1 MDGEA
6 ELPPMFLNC
15 VISTEGCKAMKQRDM
30 RYHKRRKKNPEIPA
44 TYVRKG
50 IFAMMICL
58 GILAFCALGAM
69 LVKLMLI
76 DHDKY
81 EEKAIRNQTRSTSV
95 TASRGTIYDRNMNV
109 LAASSSV
116 ENIFLD
122 PLELEQNKVDIDA
135 LAENLGRILDLEPSW
150 IKGQA
155 GDTQYRYKMLR
166 RRQAQDVCDQ
176 VRQYISENKI
186 IGVHLEP
193 DSMRYYPYGTLAAQ
207 LLGFTNTENVGS
219 EGLESYY
226 NSYLEGTAGAVITT
240 KGNNETEMLYSF
252 EKYYQ
257 ASDGDSV
264 VLTIDTTVQ
273 YYLEKQLQDAI
284 DRYDVKNGAFGIV
297 MDVNTGDIVAM
308 STLGSYDPNNYLE
321 INDTATNDE
330 VARLYEEAA
339 KLPEGS
345 AERTAAFEAY
355 NSAVAAAR
363 LKQWRNRCVSDGY
376 EPGSTFKIITLASA
390 LDCGAVTLN
399 DQFYCGGAEK
409 FEGRSQILSCWR
421 LAGHGS
427 ESTAEALQNS
437 CNIAFAHIGLKTG
450 GDTLYDY
457 CRAFGLMEQTGI
469 DLPGE
474 ASGLFHSRE
483 RLANNATYGTSYLIS
498 TSFGQTVKPT
508 PIQLVRAIAAVV
520 NGGYLLEPHV
530 VSEVLDSEGN
540 IVQKNSR
547 TVVRQVI
554 SEETSKIMCQLIES
568 VVTEGTAKNAQVVG
582 YRIGGKTGTAEKTD
596 QTDENGNQTRDKI
609 VSFVGIAPM
618 DNPKYVVLVA
628 LDTPSS
634 SSGYYIS
641 GGQMG
646 APTVAAIFED
656 ILPYLGVEG
665 EYSEEDMSRVAVRMP
680 KVTGLTESE
689 AASRLSEVYLNYRI
703 IGDGDKI
710 VSQIPAHGREL
721 PGNSTV
727 LLYTDDSMPTDQVT
741 VPNLSG
747 MTVYEANQTLAD
759 LGLYLQVKGVD
770 SSAYYVVASQ
780 QDIDPGVQVARG
792 TMIVVTFIDTTATD
806 TTAQG

>member
-1 MDGEA
+1 
-6 ELPPMFLNC
+6 
-15 VISTEGCKAMKQRDM
+15 MKQSEN
-30 RYHKRRKKNPEIPA
+30 RYRRKRRSGRNPEVPV
-44 TYVRKG
+44 THVRKG

-58 GILAFCALGAM
+58 GILSFCAVAGM

-76 DHDKY
+76 DHNKY
-81 EEKAIRNQTRSTSV
+81 EEKAIRNQTRTTSV

-122 PLELEQNKVDIDA
+122 PLELEQNKVDVDA
-135 LAENLGRILDLEPSW
+135 LSNALARILDLDASW
-150 IKGQA
+150 IKEQA
-155 GDTQYRYKMLR
+155 ADVKYRYKMLK
-166 RRQAQDVCDQ
+166 RRQTQEICDQ
-176 VRQYISENKI
+176 VREYISANKI

-240 KGNNETEMLYSF
+240 KGNNETEMLYSY

-273 YYLEKQLQDAI
+273 YYLEKQLQDAV

-297 MDVNTGDIVAM
+297 FDVNSGDIVAM
-308 STLGSYDPNNYLE
+308 STLGSYDPNQYLE
-321 INDTATNDE
+321 IYDTEKNDE
-330 VARLYEEAA
+330 LTQLYEEAA

-345 AERTAAFEAY
+345 TERTAAFEAY
-355 NSAVAAAR
+355 NNAVAAAR

-390 LDCGAVTLN
+390 LDSGAVTLN
-399 DQFYCGGAEK
+399 DHFYCGGSEK
-409 FEGRSQILSCWR
+409 FEGRSQTLSCWR
-421 LAGHGS
+421 LAGHGA
-427 ESTAEALQNS
+427 ETTAEALQNS

-457 CRAFGLMEQTGI
+457 CRAFGLMEKTGI

-474 ASGLFHSRE
+474 SSGLFHSRE
-483 RLANNATYGTSYLIS
+483 RLADNANYGTSYLIS

-530 VSEVLDSEGN
+530 VSEVVDNDGN
-540 IVQKNSR
+540 VVQKNSR

-554 SEETSKIMCQLIES
+554 SEETSKTMCQLIES

-596 QTDENGNQTRDKI
+596 QRDENGNLTRDKI

-618 DNPKYVVLVA
+618 DDPKYVVLVA

-665 EYSEEDMSRVAVRMP
+665 EYSAEDMSRVAVRMP
-680 KVTGLTESE
+680 NVVGLTEAE
-689 AASRLSEVYLNYRI
+689 ANKRLEENYLNYRI

-741 VPNLSG
+741 VPDLSG
-747 MTVYEANQTLAD
+747 LTVAQANQALAD
-759 LGLYLQVKGVD
+759 CGLYMQAKGVD
-770 SSAYYVVASQ
+770 SSASYVIAAQ

-806 TTAQG
+806 STAQG

>member
-1 MDGEA
+1 
-6 ELPPMFLNC
+6 
-15 VISTEGCKAMKQRDM
+15 MKQSEN
-30 RYHKRRKKNPEIPA
+30 RYRRKRRSGRNPEVPV
-44 TYVRKG
+44 THVRKG

-58 GILAFCALGAM
+58 GILSFCAVAGM

-76 DHDKY
+76 DHNKY
-81 EEKAIRNQTRSTSV
+81 EEKAIRNQTRTTSV

-122 PLELEQNKVDIDA
+122 PLELEQNKVDVDA
-135 LAENLGRILDLEPSW
+135 LSNALARILDLDASW
-150 IKGQA
+150 IKEQA
-155 GDTQYRYKMLR
+155 ADVKYRYKMLK
-166 RRQAQDVCDQ
+166 RRQTQEICDQ
-176 VRQYISENKI
+176 VREYISANKI

-240 KGNNETEMLYSF
+240 KGNNETEMLYSY

-273 YYLEKQLQDAI
+273 YYLEKQLQDAV

-297 MDVNTGDIVAM
+297 FDVNSGDIVAM
-308 STLGSYDPNNYLE
+308 STLGSYDPNQYLE
-321 INDTATNDE
+321 IYDTEKNDE
-330 VARLYEEAA
+330 LTQLYEEAA

-355 NSAVAAAR
+355 NNAVAAAR

-390 LDCGAVTLN
+390 LDSGAVTLN
-399 DQFYCGGAEK
+399 DHFYCGGSEK
-409 FEGRSQILSCWR
+409 FEGRSQTLSCWR
-421 LAGHGS
+421 LAGHGA
-427 ESTAEALQNS
+427 ETTAEALQNS
-437 CNIAFAHIGLKTG
+437 CNIAFAHIGLQMG
-450 GDTLYDY
+450 GDTMYDY
-457 CRAFGLMEQTGI
+457 CRAFGLMEKTGI

-474 ASGLFHSRE
+474 SSGLFHSRE
-483 RLANNATYGTSYLIS
+483 RLADNANYGTSYLIS

-530 VSEVLDSEGN
+530 VSEVVDSDGN
-540 IVQKNSR
+540 VVQKTSR

-554 SEETSKIMCQLIES
+554 SEETSQTMCQLIES

-596 QTDENGNQTRDKI
+596 QRDENGNLTRDKI

-618 DNPKYVVLVA
+618 DDPKYVVLVA

-665 EYSEEDMSRVAVRMP
+665 EYSAEDMSRVAVRMP
-680 KVTGLTESE
+680 NVVGLTEAE
-689 AASRLSEVYLNYRI
+689 ANKRLEENYLNYRI
-703 IGDGDKI
+703 IGDGDKV

-741 VPNLSG
+741 VPNLAG
-747 MTVYEANQTLAD
+747 LTVAQANQVLAD
-759 LGLYLQVKGVD
+759 CGLYMQAKGVD
-770 SSAYYVVASQ
+770 SSASYVIAAQ

-806 TTAQG
+806 STAQG

>member
-1 MDGEA
+1 
-6 ELPPMFLNC
+6 
-15 VISTEGCKAMKQRDM
+15 MKQRDM
-30 RYHKRRKKNPEIPA
+30 RYKRRRHAKKNPEIPV

-50 IFAMMICL
+50 IFALMICL
-58 GILAFCALGAM
+58 GILSFCAVAVM

-122 PLELEQNKVDIDA
+122 PLELQQYEVDVNA
-135 LAENLGRILDLEPSW
+135 LAENLSRILDVDADWVKE
-150 IKGQA
+150 QA
-155 GDTQYRYKMLR
+155 ADTQYRYKMIK
-166 RRQAQDVCDQ
+166 RRQSQEVCDQ
-176 VRQYISENKI
+176 VRAYISENKI

-226 NSYLEGTAGAVITT
+226 NNYLEGTAGAVITT
-240 KGNNETEMLYSF
+240 KGNNETEMLYSY

-257 ASDGDSV
+257 ATDGDNV

-297 MDVNTGDIVAM
+297 MDVNSGDILAM
-308 STLGSYDPNNYLE
+308 STLGSYDPNRYLD
-321 INDTATNDE
+321 IYDTETDE
-330 VARLYEEAA
+330 EVTKLYEEAVR
-339 KLPEGS
+339 LPEGS
-345 AERTAAFEAY
+345 EERTAAFEAY
-355 NSAVAAAR
+355 NNAVAAAR

-399 DQFYCGGAEK
+399 DHFYCGGSEK
-409 FEGRSQILSCWR
+409 FEGRSQTLSCWR

-427 ESTAEALQNS
+427 ETTAEALQNS

-450 GDTLYDY
+450 GETLYDY
-457 CRAFGLMEQTGI
+457 CRAFGLMERTGV

-474 ASGLFHSRE
+474 ASGLFHSKE

-508 PIQLVRAIAAVV
+508 PIQLVRAISAVV

-540 IVQKNSR
+540 VIQKNSR

-554 SEETSKIMCQLIES
+554 SEETSKTMCQLIES

-596 QTDENGNQTRDKI
+596 QKDENGQQTRDKI

-618 DNPKYVVLVA
+618 DDPKYVVLVA

-665 EYSEEDMSRVAVRMP
+665 EYSDEDMSRVAVRMP
-680 KVTGLTESE
+680 NVTGLTESE
-689 AASRLSEVYLNYRI
+689 AAKRLKENYLDYRI

-741 VPNLSG
+741 VPNLVG
-747 MTVYEANQTLAD
+747 LTVAQANQELANA
-759 LGLYLQVKGVD
+759 GLYMQAKGVD
-770 SSAYYVVASQ
+770 STASYVIAAQ

>member
-1 MDGEA
+1 
-6 ELPPMFLNC
+6 
-15 VISTEGCKAMKQRDM
+15 MKQSEN
-30 RYHKRRKKNPEIPA
+30 RYRRKRRSGRNPEVPV
-44 TYVRKG
+44 THVRKG

-58 GILAFCALGAM
+58 GILSFCAVAGM

-76 DHDKY
+76 DHNKY
-81 EEKAIRNQTRSTSV
+81 EEKAIRNQTRTTSV

-122 PLELEQNKVDIDA
+122 PLELEQNKVDVDA
-135 LAENLGRILDLEPSW
+135 LSNALARILDLDASW
-150 IKGQA
+150 IKEQA
-155 GDTQYRYKMLR
+155 ADVKYRYKMLK
-166 RRQAQDVCDQ
+166 RRQTQEICDQ
-176 VRQYISENKI
+176 VREYISANKI

-240 KGNNETEMLYSF
+240 KGNNETEMLYSY

-273 YYLEKQLQDAI
+273 YYLEKQLQDAV

-297 MDVNTGDIVAM
+297 FDVNSGDIVAM
-308 STLGSYDPNNYLE
+308 STLGSYDPNQYLE
-321 INDTATNDE
+321 IYDMEKNDE
-330 VARLYEEAA
+330 LTQLYEEAA

-355 NSAVAAAR
+355 NNAVAAAR

-390 LDCGAVTLN
+390 LDSGAVTLN
-399 DQFYCGGAEK
+399 DHFYCGGSEK
-409 FEGRSQILSCWR
+409 FEGRSQTLSCWR
-421 LAGHGS
+421 LAGHGA
-427 ESTAEALQNS
+427 ETTAEALQNS
-437 CNIAFAHIGLKTG
+437 CNIAFAHIGLQMG
-450 GDTLYDY
+450 GDTMYDY
-457 CRAFGLMEQTGI
+457 CRAFGLMEKTGI

-474 ASGLFHSRE
+474 SSGLFHSRE
-483 RLANNATYGTSYLIS
+483 RLADNANYGTSYLIS

-530 VSEVLDSEGN
+530 VSEVVDSDGN
-540 IVQKNSR
+540 VVQKNSR

-554 SEETSKIMCQLIES
+554 SEETSKTMCQLIES

-596 QTDENGNQTRDKI
+596 QRDENGSLTRDKI

-618 DNPKYVVLVA
+618 DDPKYVVLVA

-665 EYSEEDMSRVAVRMP
+665 EYSAEDMSRVAVRMP
-680 KVTGLTESE
+680 NVVGLTEAE
-689 AASRLSEVYLNYRI
+689 ANNRLEENYLNYRI

-741 VPNLSG
+741 VPDLSG
-747 MTVYEANQTLAD
+747 LTVAQANQALAD
-759 LGLYLQVKGVD
+759 CGLYMQAKGVD
-770 SSAYYVVASQ
+770 SSASYVIAAQ

-806 TTAQG
+806 STAQG

>member
-1 MDGEA
+1 
-6 ELPPMFLNC
+6 
-15 VISTEGCKAMKQRDM
+15 MKQSEN
-30 RYHKRRKKNPEIPA
+30 RYRRKRRSGRNPEVPV
-44 TYVRKG
+44 THVRKG

-58 GILAFCALGAM
+58 GILSFCAVAGM

-76 DHDKY
+76 DHNKY
-81 EEKAIRNQTRSTSV
+81 EEKAIRNQTRTTSV

-122 PLELEQNKVDIDA
+122 PLELEQNKVDVDA
-135 LAENLGRILDLEPSW
+135 LSNALARILDLDASW
-150 IKGQA
+150 IKEQA
-155 GDTQYRYKMLR
+155 ADVKYRYKMLK
-166 RRQAQDVCDQ
+166 RRQTQEICDQ
-176 VRQYISENKI
+176 VREYISANKI

-240 KGNNETEMLYSF
+240 KGNNETEMLYSY

-273 YYLEKQLQDAI
+273 YYLEKQLQDAV

-297 MDVNTGDIVAM
+297 FDVNSGDIVAM
-308 STLGSYDPNNYLE
+308 STLGSYDPNQYLE
-321 INDTATNDE
+321 IYDTEKNDE
-330 VARLYEEAA
+330 LTQLYEEAA

-355 NSAVAAAR
+355 NNAVAAAR

-390 LDCGAVTLN
+390 LDSGAVTLN
-399 DQFYCGGAEK
+399 DHFYCGGSEK
-409 FEGRSQILSCWR
+409 FEGRSQTLSCWR
-421 LAGHGS
+421 LAGHGA
-427 ESTAEALQNS
+427 ETTAEALQNS
-437 CNIAFAHIGLKTG
+437 CNIAFAHIGLQMG
-450 GDTLYDY
+450 GDTMYDY
-457 CRAFGLMEQTGI
+457 CRAFGLMEKTGI

-474 ASGLFHSRE
+474 SSGLFHSRE
-483 RLANNATYGTSYLIS
+483 RLADNANYGTSYLIS

-530 VSEVLDSEGN
+530 VSEVVDSDGN
-540 IVQKNSR
+540 VVQKNSR

-554 SEETSKIMCQLIES
+554 SEETSKTMCQLIES

-596 QTDENGNQTRDKI
+596 QRDENGSLTRDKI

-618 DNPKYVVLVA
+618 DDPKYVVLVA

-665 EYSEEDMSRVAVRMP
+665 EYSAENMSRVAVRMP
-680 KVTGLTESE
+680 NVVGLTEAE
-689 AASRLSEVYLNYRI
+689 ANNRLEENYLNYRI

-741 VPNLSG
+741 VPNLAG
-747 MTVYEANQTLAD
+747 LTVAQANQVLAD
-759 LGLYLQVKGVD
+759 CGLYMQAKGVD
-770 SSAYYVVASQ
+770 SSASYVIAAQ

-806 TTAQG
+806 STAQG

>member
-1 MDGEA
+1 
-6 ELPPMFLNC
+6 
-15 VISTEGCKAMKQRDM
+15 MKQSEN
-30 RYHKRRKKNPEIPA
+30 RYRRKRRSGRNPEVPV
-44 TYVRKG
+44 THVRKG

-58 GILAFCALGAM
+58 GILSFCAVAGM

-76 DHDKY
+76 DHNKY
-81 EEKAIRNQTRSTSV
+81 EEKAIRNQTRTTSV
-95 TASRGTIYDRNMNV
+95 TASRGTVYDRNMNV

-122 PLELEQNKVDIDA
+122 PLELEQNKVDVDA
-135 LAENLGRILDLEPSW
+135 LSNALARILDLDASW
-150 IKGQA
+150 IKEQA
-155 GDTQYRYKMLR
+155 ADVKYRYKMLK
-166 RRQAQDVCDQ
+166 RRQTQEICDQ
-176 VRQYISENKI
+176 VREYISANKI

-240 KGNNETEMLYSF
+240 KGNNETEMLYSY

-273 YYLEKQLQDAI
+273 YYLEKQLQDAV

-297 MDVNTGDIVAM
+297 FDVNSGDIVAM
-308 STLGSYDPNNYLE
+308 STLGSYDPNQYLE
-321 INDTATNDE
+321 IYDTEKNDE
-330 VARLYEEAA
+330 LTQLYEEAA

-355 NSAVAAAR
+355 NNAVAAAR

-390 LDCGAVTLN
+390 LDSGAVSLN
-399 DQFYCGGAEK
+399 DHFYCGGSEK
-409 FEGRSQILSCWR
+409 FEGRSQTLSCWR
-421 LAGHGS
+421 LAGHGA
-427 ESTAEALQNS
+427 ETTAEALQNS

-457 CRAFGLMEQTGI
+457 CRAFGLMEKTGI

-474 ASGLFHSRE
+474 SSGLFHSRE
-483 RLANNATYGTSYLIS
+483 RLADNANYGTSYLIS

-530 VSEVLDSEGN
+530 VSEVVDSDGN
-540 IVQKNSR
+540 VVQKNSR

-554 SEETSKIMCQLIES
+554 SEETSKTMCQLIES

-596 QTDENGNQTRDKI
+596 QRDENGSLTRDKI

-618 DNPKYVVLVA
+618 DDPKYVVLVA

-665 EYSEEDMSRVAVRMP
+665 EYSAEDMSRVAVRMP
-680 KVTGLTESE
+680 NVVGLTEAE
-689 AASRLSEVYLNYRI
+689 ANNRLEENYLNYRI

-741 VPNLSG
+741 VPDLSG
-747 MTVYEANQTLAD
+747 LTVAQANQALAD
-759 LGLYLQVKGVD
+759 CGLYMQAKGVD
-770 SSAYYVVASQ
+770 SSASYVIAAQ

-806 TTAQG
+806 STAQG

>member
-1 MDGEA
+1 
-6 ELPPMFLNC
+6 
-15 VISTEGCKAMKQRDM
+15 MKQSEN
-30 RYHKRRKKNPEIPA
+30 RYRRKRRSGRNPEVPV
-44 TYVRKG
+44 THVRKG

-58 GILAFCALGAM
+58 GILSFCAVAGM

-76 DHDKY
+76 DHNKY
-81 EEKAIRNQTRSTSV
+81 EEKAIRNQTRTTSV

-122 PLELEQNKVDIDA
+122 PLELEQNKVDVDA
-135 LAENLGRILDLEPSW
+135 LSNALARILDLDASW
-150 IKGQA
+150 IKEQA
-155 GDTQYRYKMLR
+155 ADVKYRYKMLK
-166 RRQAQDVCDQ
+166 RRQTQEICDQ
-176 VRQYISENKI
+176 VREYISANKI

-240 KGNNETEMLYSF
+240 KGNNETEMLYSY

-273 YYLEKQLQDAI
+273 YYLEKQLQDAV

-297 MDVNTGDIVAM
+297 FDVNSGDIVAM
-308 STLGSYDPNNYLE
+308 STLGSYDPNQYLE
-321 INDTATNDE
+321 IYDTEKNDE
-330 VARLYEEAA
+330 LTQLYEEAA

-355 NSAVAAAR
+355 NNAVAAAR

-390 LDCGAVTLN
+390 LDSGAVTLN
-399 DQFYCGGAEK
+399 DHFYCGGSEK
-409 FEGRSQILSCWR
+409 FEGRSQTLSCWR
-421 LAGHGS
+421 LAGHGA
-427 ESTAEALQNS
+427 ETTAEALQNS

-457 CRAFGLMEQTGI
+457 CRAFGLMEKTGI

-474 ASGLFHSRE
+474 SSGLFHSRE
-483 RLANNATYGTSYLIS
+483 RLADNANYGTSYLIS

-530 VSEVLDSEGN
+530 VSEVVDSDGN
-540 IVQKNSR
+540 VVQKNSR

-554 SEETSKIMCQLIES
+554 SEETSKTMCQLIES

-596 QTDENGNQTRDKI
+596 QRDENGNLTRDKI

-618 DNPKYVVLVA
+618 DDPKYVVLVA

-665 EYSEEDMSRVAVRMP
+665 EYSAEDMSRVAVRMP
-680 KVTGLTESE
+680 NVVGLTEAE
-689 AASRLSEVYLNYRI
+689 ANKRLEENYLNYRI

-741 VPNLSG
+741 VPDLSG
-747 MTVYEANQTLAD
+747 LTVAQANQALAD
-759 LGLYLQVKGVD
+759 CGLYMQAKGVD
-770 SSAYYVVASQ
+770 SSASYVIAAQ
-780 QDIDPGVQVARG
+780 QDIDPGVQVAHG

-806 TTAQG
+806 STAQG

>member
-1 MDGEA
+1 
-6 ELPPMFLNC
+6 
-15 VISTEGCKAMKQRDM
+15 MKQRDM
-30 RYHKRRKKNPEIPA
+30 RYKRRRRTKKNLEIPV

-50 IFAMMICL
+50 IFALMICL
-58 GILAFCALGAM
+58 GILSFCAVAAM

-76 DHDKY
+76 EHDKY

-122 PLELEQNKVDIDA
+122 PLELQQYEVDVNA
-135 LAENLGRILDLEPSW
+135 LAENLSRILDVDADWVKE
-150 IKGQA
+150 QA
-155 GDTQYRYKMLR
+155 ADTQYRYKMIK
-166 RRQAQDVCDQ
+166 RRQSQEVCDQ
-176 VRQYISENKI
+176 VRAYISENKI

-226 NSYLEGTAGAVITT
+226 NNYLEGTAGAVITT
-240 KGNNETEMLYSF
+240 KGNNETEMLYSY

-257 ASDGDSV
+257 ATDGDNV

-297 MDVNTGDIVAM
+297 MDVNSGDILAM
-308 STLGSYDPNNYLE
+308 STLGSYDPNRYLD
-321 INDTATNDE
+321 IYDTETDE
-330 VARLYEEAA
+330 EVTKLYEEAV

-345 AERTAAFEAY
+345 EERTAAFEAY
-355 NSAVAAAR
+355 NNAVAAAR

-399 DQFYCGGAEK
+399 DHFYCGGSEK
-409 FEGRSQILSCWR
+409 FEGRSQTLSCWR

-427 ESTAEALQNS
+427 ETTAEALQNS

-450 GDTLYDY
+450 GETLYDY
-457 CRAFGLMEQTGI
+457 CRAFGLMERTGV

-474 ASGLFHSRE
+474 ASGLFHSKE

-508 PIQLVRAIAAVV
+508 PIQLVRAISAVV

-540 IVQKNSR
+540 VIQKNSR
-547 TVVRQVI
+547 KVVRQVI
-554 SEETSKIMCQLIES
+554 SEETSKTMCQLIES

-596 QTDENGNQTRDKI
+596 QKDENGQQTRDKI

-618 DNPKYVVLVA
+618 DDPKYVVLVA

-665 EYSEEDMSRVAVRMP
+665 EYSDEDMSRVAVRMP
-680 KVTGLTESE
+680 NVTGLTESE
-689 AASRLSEVYLNYRI
+689 AAKRLKENYLDYRI

-741 VPNLSG
+741 VPNLVG
-747 MTVYEANQTLAD
+747 LTVAQANQELANA
-759 LGLYLQVKGVD
+759 GLYMQAKGVD
-770 SSAYYVVASQ
+770 STASYVIAAQ

>member
-1 MDGEA
+1 
-6 ELPPMFLNC
+6 
-15 VISTEGCKAMKQRDM
+15 MKQSEN
-30 RYHKRRKKNPEIPA
+30 RYRRKRRSGRNPEVPV
-44 TYVRKG
+44 THVRKG

-58 GILAFCALGAM
+58 GILSFCAVAGM

-76 DHDKY
+76 DHNKY
-81 EEKAIRNQTRSTSV
+81 EEKAIRNQTRTTSV

-122 PLELEQNKVDIDA
+122 PLELEQNKVDVDA
-135 LAENLGRILDLEPSW
+135 LSNALARILDLDASW
-150 IKGQA
+150 IKKQA
-155 GDTQYRYKMLR
+155 ADVKYRYKMLK
-166 RRQAQDVCDQ
+166 RRQTQEICDQ
-176 VRQYISENKI
+176 VREYISANKI

-240 KGNNETEMLYSF
+240 KGNNETEMLYSY

-273 YYLEKQLQDAI
+273 YYLEKQLQDAV

-297 MDVNTGDIVAM
+297 FDVNSGDIVAM
-308 STLGSYDPNNYLE
+308 STLGSYDPNQYLE
-321 INDTATNDE
+321 IYDTEKNDE
-330 VARLYEEAA
+330 LTQLYEEAA

-355 NSAVAAAR
+355 NNAVAAAR

-390 LDCGAVTLN
+390 LDSGAVTLN
-399 DQFYCGGAEK
+399 DHFYCGGSEK
-409 FEGRSQILSCWR
+409 FEGRSQTLSCWR
-421 LAGHGS
+421 LAGHGA
-427 ESTAEALQNS
+427 ETTAEALQNS

-457 CRAFGLMEQTGI
+457 CRAFGLMEKTGI

-474 ASGLFHSRE
+474 SSGLFHSRE
-483 RLANNATYGTSYLIS
+483 RLADNANYGTSYLIS

-530 VSEVLDSEGN
+530 VSEVVDSDGN
-540 IVQKNSR
+540 VVQKNSR

-554 SEETSKIMCQLIES
+554 SEETSKTMCQLIES

-596 QTDENGNQTRDKI
+596 QRDENGNLTRDKI

-618 DNPKYVVLVA
+618 DDPKYVVLVA

-665 EYSEEDMSRVAVRMP
+665 EYSAEDMSRVAVRMP
-680 KVTGLTESE
+680 NVVGLTEAE
-689 AASRLSEVYLNYRI
+689 ANKRLEENYLNYRI

-741 VPNLSG
+741 VPDLSG
-747 MTVYEANQTLAD
+747 LTVAQANQALAD
-759 LGLYLQVKGVD
+759 CGLYMQAKGVD
-770 SSAYYVVASQ
+770 SSASYVIAAQ
-780 QDIDPGVQVARG
+780 QDIDPGVQVAHG

-806 TTAQG
+806 STAQG

>member
-1 MDGEA
+1 
-6 ELPPMFLNC
+6 
-15 VISTEGCKAMKQRDM
+15 MKQSEN
-30 RYHKRRKKNPEIPA
+30 RYRRKRRSGRNPEVPV
-44 TYVRKG
+44 THVRKG

-58 GILAFCALGAM
+58 GILSFCAVAGM

-76 DHDKY
+76 DHNKY
-81 EEKAIRNQTRSTSV
+81 EEKAIRNQTRTTSV

-122 PLELEQNKVDIDA
+122 PLELQQNKVDVDA
-135 LAENLGRILDLEPSW
+135 LSNALARILDLDASW
-150 IKGQA
+150 IKEQA
-155 GDTQYRYKMLR
+155 ADVKYRYKMLK
-166 RRQAQDVCDQ
+166 RRQTQEICDQ
-176 VRQYISENKI
+176 VREYISANKI

-240 KGNNETEMLYSF
+240 KGNNETEMLYSY

-273 YYLEKQLQDAI
+273 YYLEKQLQDAV

-297 MDVNTGDIVAM
+297 FDVNSGDIVAM
-308 STLGSYDPNNYLE
+308 STLGSYDPNQYLE
-321 INDTATNDE
+321 IYDTEKNDE
-330 VARLYEEAA
+330 LTQLYEEAA

-355 NSAVAAAR
+355 NNAVAAAR

-390 LDCGAVTLN
+390 LDSGAVTLN
-399 DQFYCGGAEK
+399 DHFYCGGSEK
-409 FEGRSQILSCWR
+409 FEGRSQTLSCWR
-421 LAGHGS
+421 LAGHGA
-427 ESTAEALQNS
+427 ETTAEALQNS

-450 GDTLYDY
+450 GDTMYDY
-457 CRAFGLMEQTGI
+457 CRAFGLMEKSGI

-483 RLANNATYGTSYLIS
+483 RLADNANYGTSYLIS

-530 VSEVLDSEGN
+530 VSEVVDSDGN
-540 IVQKNSR
+540 VVQKNSR

-554 SEETSKIMCQLIES
+554 SEETSKTMCQLIES

-596 QTDENGNQTRDKI
+596 QRDENGSLTRDKI

-618 DNPKYVVLVA
+618 DDPKYVVLVA

-665 EYSEEDMSRVAVRMP
+665 EYSAEDMSRVAVRMP
-680 KVTGLTESE
+680 NVVGLTEAE
-689 AASRLSEVYLNYRI
+689 ANKRLEENYLNYRI

-741 VPNLSG
+741 VPDLSG
-747 MTVYEANQTLAD
+747 LTVAQANQALAD
-759 LGLYLQVKGVD
+759 CGLYMQAKGVD
-770 SSAYYVVASQ
+770 SSASYVIAAQ

-806 TTAQG
+806 STAQG

>member
-1 MDGEA
+1 
-6 ELPPMFLNC
+6 
-15 VISTEGCKAMKQRDM
+15 MKQSEN
-30 RYHKRRKKNPEIPA
+30 RYRRKRRSGRNPEVPV
-44 TYVRKG
+44 THVRKG

-58 GILAFCALGAM
+58 GILSFCAVAGM

-76 DHDKY
+76 DHNKY
-81 EEKAIRNQTRSTSV
+81 EEKAIRNQTRTTSV

-122 PLELEQNKVDIDA
+122 PLELEQNKVDVDA
-135 LAENLGRILDLEPSW
+135 LSNALARILDLDASW
-150 IKGQA
+150 IKEQA
-155 GDTQYRYKMLR
+155 ADVKYRYKMLK
-166 RRQAQDVCDQ
+166 RRQTQEICDQ
-176 VRQYISENKI
+176 VREYISANKI

-207 LLGFTNTENVGS
+207 MLGFTNTENVGS

-240 KGNNETEMLYSF
+240 KGNNETEMLYSY

-273 YYLEKQLQDAI
+273 YYLEKQLQDAV

-297 MDVNTGDIVAM
+297 FDVNSGDIVAM
-308 STLGSYDPNNYLE
+308 STLGSYDPNQYLE
-321 INDTATNDE
+321 IYDMEKNDE
-330 VARLYEEAA
+330 LTQLYEEAA

-355 NSAVAAAR
+355 NNAVAAAR

-390 LDCGAVTLN
+390 LDSGAVTLN
-399 DQFYCGGAEK
+399 DHFYCGGSEK
-409 FEGRSQILSCWR
+409 FEGRSQTLSCWR
-421 LAGHGS
+421 LAGHGA
-427 ESTAEALQNS
+427 ETTAEALQNS

-457 CRAFGLMEQTGI
+457 CRAFGLMEKTGI

-483 RLANNATYGTSYLIS
+483 RLADNANYGTSYLIS

-530 VSEVLDSEGN
+530 VSEVVDNDGN
-540 IVQKNSR
+540 VVQKNSR

-554 SEETSKIMCQLIES
+554 SEETSKTMCQLIES

-596 QTDENGNQTRDKI
+596 QRDENGSLTRDKI

-618 DNPKYVVLVA
+618 DDPKYVVLVA

-665 EYSEEDMSRVAVRMP
+665 EYSAEDMSRVAVRMP
-680 KVTGLTESE
+680 NVVGLTEAE
-689 AASRLSEVYLNYRI
+689 ANKRLEENYLNYRI

-741 VPNLSG
+741 VPDLSG
-747 MTVYEANQTLAD
+747 LTVAQANQALAD
-759 LGLYLQVKGVD
+759 CGLYMQAKGVD
-770 SSAYYVVASQ
+770 SSASYVIAAQ
-780 QDIDPGVQVARG
+780 QDIDPGVQVAHG

-806 TTAQG
+806 STAQG

>member
-1 MDGEA
+1 
-6 ELPPMFLNC
+6 
-15 VISTEGCKAMKQRDM
+15 MKQSEN
-30 RYHKRRKKNPEIPA
+30 RYRRKRRSGRNPEVPV
-44 TYVRKG
+44 THVRKG

-58 GILAFCALGAM
+58 GILSFCAVAGM

-76 DHDKY
+76 DHNKY
-81 EEKAIRNQTRSTSV
+81 EEKAIRNQTRTTSV

-122 PLELEQNKVDIDA
+122 PLELEQNKVDVDA
-135 LAENLGRILDLEPSW
+135 LSNALARILDLDASW
-150 IKGQA
+150 IKEQA
-155 GDTQYRYKMLR
+155 ADVKYRYKMLK
-166 RRQAQDVCDQ
+166 RRQTQEICDQ
-176 VRQYISENKI
+176 VREYISANKI

-240 KGNNETEMLYSF
+240 KGNNETEMLYSY

-273 YYLEKQLQDAI
+273 YYLEKQLQDAV

-297 MDVNTGDIVAM
+297 FDVNSGDIVAM
-308 STLGSYDPNNYLE
+308 STLGSYDPNQYLE
-321 INDTATNDE
+321 IYDTEKNDE
-330 VARLYEEAA
+330 LTQLYEEAA

-345 AERTAAFEAY
+345 AERTATFEAY
-355 NSAVAAAR
+355 NNAVAAAR

-390 LDCGAVTLN
+390 LDSGAVTLN
-399 DQFYCGGAEK
+399 DHFYCGGSEK
-409 FEGRSQILSCWR
+409 FEGRSQTLSCWR
-421 LAGHGS
+421 LAGHGA
-427 ESTAEALQNS
+427 ETTAEALQNS
-437 CNIAFAHIGLKTG
+437 CNIAFAHIGLQMG
-450 GDTLYDY
+450 GDTMYDY
-457 CRAFGLMEQTGI
+457 CRAFGLMEKTGI

-474 ASGLFHSRE
+474 SSGLFHSRE
-483 RLANNATYGTSYLIS
+483 RLADNANYGTSYLIS

-530 VSEVLDSEGN
+530 VSEVVDSDGN
-540 IVQKNSR
+540 VVQKNSR

-554 SEETSKIMCQLIES
+554 SEETSKTMCQLIES

-596 QTDENGNQTRDKI
+596 QRDENGSLTRDKI

-618 DNPKYVVLVA
+618 DDPKYVVLVA

-665 EYSEEDMSRVAVRMP
+665 EYSAEDMSRVAVRMP
-680 KVTGLTESE
+680 NVVGLTEAE
-689 AASRLSEVYLNYRI
+689 ANNRLEENYLNYRI

-741 VPNLSG
+741 VPDLSG
-747 MTVYEANQTLAD
+747 LTVAQANQALAD
-759 LGLYLQVKGVD
+759 CGLYMQAKGVD
-770 SSAYYVVASQ
+770 SSASYVIAAQ

-806 TTAQG
+806 STAQG

>member
-1 MDGEA
+1 
-6 ELPPMFLNC
+6 
-15 VISTEGCKAMKQRDM
+15 MKQSEN
-30 RYHKRRKKNPEIPA
+30 RYRRKRRSGRNPEVPV
-44 TYVRKG
+44 THVRKG

-58 GILAFCALGAM
+58 GILSFCAVAGM

-76 DHDKY
+76 DHNKY
-81 EEKAIRNQTRSTSV
+81 EEKAIRNQTRTTSV
-95 TASRGTIYDRNMNV
+95 TASRGTVYDRNMNV

-122 PLELEQNKVDIDA
+122 PLELEQNKVDVDA
-135 LAENLGRILDLEPSW
+135 LSNALARILDLDASW
-150 IKGQA
+150 IKEQA
-155 GDTQYRYKMLR
+155 ADVKYRYKMLK
-166 RRQAQDVCDQ
+166 RRQTQEICDQ
-176 VRQYISENKI
+176 VREYISANKI

-240 KGNNETEMLYSF
+240 KGNNETEMLYSY

-273 YYLEKQLQDAI
+273 YYLEKQLQDAV

-297 MDVNTGDIVAM
+297 FDVNSGDIVAM
-308 STLGSYDPNNYLE
+308 STLGSYNPNQYLE
-321 INDTATNDE
+321 IYDTEKNDE
-330 VARLYEEAA
+330 LTQLYEEAA

-355 NSAVAAAR
+355 NNAVAAAR

-390 LDCGAVTLN
+390 LDSGAVTLN
-399 DQFYCGGAEK
+399 DHFYCGGSEK
-409 FEGRSQILSCWR
+409 FEGRSQTLSCWR
-421 LAGHGS
+421 LAGHGA
-427 ESTAEALQNS
+427 ETTAEALQNS

-457 CRAFGLMEQTGI
+457 CRAFGLMEKTGI

-474 ASGLFHSRE
+474 SSGLFHSRE
-483 RLANNATYGTSYLIS
+483 RLADNANYGTSYLIS

-530 VSEVLDSEGN
+530 VSEVVDSDGN
-540 IVQKNSR
+540 VVQKNSR

-554 SEETSKIMCQLIES
+554 SEETSKTMCQLIES

-596 QTDENGNQTRDKI
+596 QRDENGSLTRDKI

-618 DNPKYVVLVA
+618 DDPKYVVLVA

-665 EYSEEDMSRVAVRMP
+665 EYSAEDMSRVAVRMP
-680 KVTGLTESE
+680 NVVGLTEAE
-689 AASRLSEVYLNYRI
+689 ANNRLEENYLNYRI

-741 VPNLSG
+741 VPDLSG
-747 MTVYEANQTLAD
+747 LTVAQANQALAD
-759 LGLYLQVKGVD
+759 CGLYMQAKGVD
-770 SSAYYVVASQ
+770 SSASYVIAAQ

-806 TTAQG
+806 STAQG

>member
-1 MDGEA
+1 
-6 ELPPMFLNC
+6 
-15 VISTEGCKAMKQRDM
+15 MKQRDM
-30 RYHKRRKKNPEIPA
+30 RYKRRRRAKKNPEIPV

-50 IFAMMICL
+50 ILALMICL
-58 GILAFCALGAM
+58 GILSFCAVAVM

-122 PLELEQNKVDIDA
+122 PLELQQYEVDVNA
-135 LAENLGRILDLEPSW
+135 LAENLSRILDVDADWVKE
-150 IKGQA
+150 QA
-155 GDTQYRYKMLR
+155 ADTQYRYKMIK
-166 RRQAQDVCDQ
+166 RRQSQEVCDQ
-176 VRQYISENKI
+176 VRAYISENKI

-226 NSYLEGTAGAVITT
+226 NNYLEGTAGAVITT
-240 KGNNETEMLYSF
+240 KGNNETEMLYSY

-257 ASDGDSV
+257 ATDGDNV

-297 MDVNTGDIVAM
+297 MDVNSGDILAM
-308 STLGSYDPNNYLE
+308 STLGSYDPNRYLD
-321 INDTATNDE
+321 IYDTETDE
-330 VARLYEEAA
+330 EVTKLYEEAV

-345 AERTAAFEAY
+345 EERTAAFEAY
-355 NSAVAAAR
+355 NNAVAAAR

-399 DQFYCGGAEK
+399 DHFYCGGSEK
-409 FEGRSQILSCWR
+409 FEGRSQTLSCWR

-427 ESTAEALQNS
+427 ETTAEALQNS

-450 GDTLYDY
+450 GETLYDY
-457 CRAFGLMEQTGI
+457 CRAFGLMERTGV

-474 ASGLFHSRE
+474 ASGLFHSKE

-508 PIQLVRAIAAVV
+508 PIQLVRAISAVV

-540 IVQKNSR
+540 VIQKNSR
-547 TVVRQVI
+547 KVVRQVI
-554 SEETSKIMCQLIES
+554 SEETSKTMCQLIES

-596 QTDENGNQTRDKI
+596 QKDENGQQTRDKI

-618 DNPKYVVLVA
+618 DAPKYVVLVA

-665 EYSEEDMSRVAVRMP
+665 EYSDEDMSRVAVRMP
-680 KVTGLTESE
+680 NVTGLTESE
-689 AASRLSEVYLNYRI
+689 AAKRLKENYLDYRI

-741 VPNLSG
+741 VPNLVG
-747 MTVYEANQTLAD
+747 LTVAQANQELANA
-759 LGLYLQVKGVD
+759 GLYMQAKGVD
-770 SSAYYVVASQ
+770 STASYVIAAQ

>member
-1 MDGEA
+1 
-6 ELPPMFLNC
+6 
-15 VISTEGCKAMKQRDM
+15 MKQSEN
-30 RYHKRRKKNPEIPA
+30 RYRRKRRSGRNPEVPV
-44 TYVRKG
+44 THVRKG

-58 GILAFCALGAM
+58 GILSFCAVAGM

-76 DHDKY
+76 DHNKY
-81 EEKAIRNQTRSTSV
+81 EEKAIRNQTRTTSV
-95 TASRGTIYDRNMNV
+95 TASRGTVYDRNMNV

-122 PLELEQNKVDIDA
+122 PLELEQNKVDVDA
-135 LAENLGRILDLEPSW
+135 LSNALARILDLDASW
-150 IKGQA
+150 IKEQA
-155 GDTQYRYKMLR
+155 ADVKYRYKMLK
-166 RRQAQDVCDQ
+166 RRQTQEICDQ
-176 VRQYISENKI
+176 VREYISANKI

-240 KGNNETEMLYSF
+240 KGNNETEMLYSY

-273 YYLEKQLQDAI
+273 YYLEKQLQDAV

-297 MDVNTGDIVAM
+297 FDVNSGDIVAM
-308 STLGSYDPNNYLE
+308 STLGSYDPNQYLE
-321 INDTATNDE
+321 IYDTEKNDE
-330 VARLYEEAA
+330 LTQLYEEAA

-355 NSAVAAAR
+355 NNAVAAAR

-390 LDCGAVTLN
+390 LDSGAVTLDN
-399 DQFYCGGAEK
+399 HFYCGGSEK
-409 FEGRSQILSCWR
+409 FEGRSQTLSCWR
-421 LAGHGS
+421 LAGHGA
-427 ESTAEALQNS
+427 ETTAEALQNS
-437 CNIAFAHIGLKTG
+437 CNIAFAHIGLQMG
-450 GDTLYDY
+450 GDTMYDY
-457 CRAFGLMEQTGI
+457 CRAFGLMEKTGI

-474 ASGLFHSRE
+474 SSGLFHSRE
-483 RLANNATYGTSYLIS
+483 RLADNANYGTSYLIS

-530 VSEVLDSEGN
+530 VSEVVDSDGN
-540 IVQKNSR
+540 VVQKNSR

-554 SEETSKIMCQLIES
+554 SEETSKTMCQLIES

-596 QTDENGNQTRDKI
+596 QRDENGNLTRDKI

-618 DNPKYVVLVA
+618 DDPKYVVLVA

-665 EYSEEDMSRVAVRMP
+665 EYSAEDMSRVAVRMP
-680 KVTGLTESE
+680 NVVGLTEAE
-689 AASRLSEVYLNYRI
+689 ANNRLEENYLNYRI

-741 VPNLSG
+741 VPDLSG
-747 MTVYEANQTLAD
+747 LTVAQANQALAD
-759 LGLYLQVKGVD
+759 CGLYMQAKGVD
-770 SSAYYVVASQ
+770 SSASYVIAAQ

-806 TTAQG
+806 STAQG

>member
-1 MDGEA
+1 
-6 ELPPMFLNC
+6 
-15 VISTEGCKAMKQRDM
+15 MKQSEN
-30 RYHKRRKKNPEIPA
+30 RYRRKRSSGRNPEVPV
-44 TYVRKG
+44 THVRKG

-58 GILAFCALGAM
+58 GILSFCAVAGM

-81 EEKAIRNQTRSTSV
+81 EEKAIRNQTRTTSV

-122 PLELEQNKVDIDA
+122 PLELEQNKVDVDA
-135 LAENLGRILDLEPSW
+135 LSNALARILDLDASW
-150 IKGQA
+150 IKEQA
-155 GDTQYRYKMLR
+155 ADVKYRYKMLK
-166 RRQAQDVCDQ
+166 RRQEQDICDQ
-176 VRQYISENKI
+176 VREYISANKI

-240 KGNNETEMLYSF
+240 KGNNETEMLYSY

-264 VLTIDTTVQ
+264 VLTMDTTVQ
-273 YYLEKQLQDAI
+273 YYLEKQLQDAV

-297 MDVNTGDIVAM
+297 FDVNTGDIVAM
-308 STLGSYDPNNYLE
+308 STLGSYDPNQYLE
-321 INDTATNDE
+321 IYDTETDDE
-330 VARLYEEAA
+330 LTQLYEEAA

-355 NSAVAAAR
+355 NNAVAAAR

-390 LDCGAVTLN
+390 LDSGAVTLN
-399 DQFYCGGAEK
+399 DHFYCGGSEK
-409 FEGRSQILSCWR
+409 FEGRSQTLSCWR
-421 LAGHGS
+421 LAGHGA
-427 ESTAEALQNS
+427 ETTAEALQNS
-437 CNIAFAHIGLKTG
+437 CNIAFAHIGLQMG
-450 GDTLYDY
+450 GDTMYDY
-457 CRAFGLMEQTGI
+457 CRAFGLMEKSGI

-483 RLANNATYGTSYLIS
+483 RLADNANYGTSYLIS

-530 VSEVLDSEGN
+530 VSEVVDSDGN
-540 IVQKNSR
+540 VVQKTSR

-554 SEETSKIMCQLIES
+554 SEETSQTMCQLIES

-596 QTDENGNQTRDKI
+596 QRDENGSLTRDKI

-618 DNPKYVVLVA
+618 DDPKYVVLVA

-665 EYSEEDMSRVAVRMP
+665 EYSAEDMSRVAVRMP
-680 KVTGLTESE
+680 NVVGLTEEE
-689 AASRLSEVYLNYRI
+689 ANKRLEENYLNYRI

-741 VPNLSG
+741 VPNLAG
-747 MTVYEANQTLAD
+747 LTVAQANQVLAD
-759 LGLYLQVKGVD
+759 CGLYMQAKGVD
-770 SSAYYVVASQ
+770 SSASYVIAAQ

-806 TTAQG
+806 STAQG

>member
-1 MDGEA
+1 
-6 ELPPMFLNC
+6 
-15 VISTEGCKAMKQRDM
+15 MKQSEN
-30 RYHKRRKKNPEIPA
+30 RYRRKRRSGRNPEVPV
-44 TYVRKG
+44 THVRKG

-58 GILAFCALGAM
+58 GILSFCAVAGM

-76 DHDKY
+76 DHNKY
-81 EEKAIRNQTRSTSV
+81 EEKAIRNQTRTTSV

-122 PLELEQNKVDIDA
+122 PLELEQNKVDVDA
-135 LAENLGRILDLEPSW
+135 LSNALARILDLDASW
-150 IKGQA
+150 IKEQA
-155 GDTQYRYKMLR
+155 ADVKYRYKMLK
-166 RRQAQDVCDQ
+166 RRQTQEICDQ
-176 VRQYISENKI
+176 VREYISANKI

-240 KGNNETEMLYSF
+240 KGNNETEMLYSY

-273 YYLEKQLQDAI
+273 YYLEKQLQDAV

-297 MDVNTGDIVAM
+297 FDVNSGDIVAM
-308 STLGSYDPNNYLE
+308 STLGSYDPNQYLE
-321 INDTATNDE
+321 IYDTEKNDE
-330 VARLYEEAA
+330 LTQLYEEAA

-355 NSAVAAAR
+355 NNAVAAAR

-390 LDCGAVTLN
+390 LDSGAVTLN
-399 DQFYCGGAEK
+399 DHFYCGGSGK
-409 FEGRSQILSCWR
+409 FEGRSQTLSCWR
-421 LAGHGS
+421 LAGHGA
-427 ESTAEALQNS
+427 ETTAEALQNS

-457 CRAFGLMEQTGI
+457 CRAFGLMEKTGI

-474 ASGLFHSRE
+474 SSGLFHSRE
-483 RLANNATYGTSYLIS
+483 RLADNANYGTSYLIS

-530 VSEVLDSEGN
+530 VSEVVDSDGN
-540 IVQKNSR
+540 VVQKNSR

-554 SEETSKIMCQLIES
+554 SEETSKTMCQLIES

-596 QTDENGNQTRDKI
+596 QRDENGSLTRDKI

-618 DNPKYVVLVA
+618 DDPKYVVLVA

-665 EYSEEDMSRVAVRMP
+665 EYSAEDMSRVAVRMP
-680 KVTGLTESE
+680 NVVGLTEAE
-689 AASRLSEVYLNYRI
+689 ANKRLEENYLNYRI

-741 VPNLSG
+741 VPDLSG
-747 MTVYEANQTLAD
+747 LTVAQANQALAD
-759 LGLYLQVKGVD
+759 CGLYMQAKGVD
-770 SSAYYVVASQ
+770 SSASYVIAAQ

-806 TTAQG
+806 STAQG